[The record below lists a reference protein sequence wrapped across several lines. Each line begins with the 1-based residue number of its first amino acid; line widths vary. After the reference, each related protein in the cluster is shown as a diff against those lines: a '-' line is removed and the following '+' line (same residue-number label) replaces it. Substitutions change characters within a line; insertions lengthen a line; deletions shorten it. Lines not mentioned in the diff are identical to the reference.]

1 MPSDYVTHRDADA
14 CRHRSVIGTMN
25 AQHLANVCR
34 YGLYEHTQYSVGM
47 RGQTT
52 QRSEFG
58 RNTYDARLSFISG
71 KWTFNAGVSTRSGCI
86 TGFHPR
92 YQRSNE
98 SLIMRRPLFR
108 SGTAGRFWIMA
119 GLKGWSF
126 SQRTPA
132 HRNHL
137 NSLYWMIAIQS
148 HQISFLATTTV
159 FRRTLLADATHFSSA
174 FASPGLP
181 YQCRRLSH
189 SSRRIWSIQCVD
201 SVCPNE
207 SIDITAILRL
217 VFS

>member
-126 SQRTPA
+126 FFTA
-132 HRNHL
+132 HASAPKPFEQLILDDRHSIPPDILSGDHNRFSP
-137 NSLYWMIAIQS
+137 NIVVRCDPFFIGIRQS
-148 HQISFLATTTV
+148 WLTV
-159 FRRTLLADATHFSSA
+159 SM
-174 FASPGLP
+174 
-181 YQCRRLSH
+181 
-189 SSRRIWSIQCVD
+189 
-201 SVCPNE
+201 
-207 SIDITAILRL
+207 
-217 VFS
+217 